1 MLISGNWRTAR
12 SSRAPTGRDPSLWSA
27 LWHMRFTY
35 GTRQRFGSLGGQV
48 FPGMDGPSY

>member
-1 MLISGNWRTAR
+1 MLISGNGRTAR

-27 LWHMRFTY
+27 LGHMRFTY